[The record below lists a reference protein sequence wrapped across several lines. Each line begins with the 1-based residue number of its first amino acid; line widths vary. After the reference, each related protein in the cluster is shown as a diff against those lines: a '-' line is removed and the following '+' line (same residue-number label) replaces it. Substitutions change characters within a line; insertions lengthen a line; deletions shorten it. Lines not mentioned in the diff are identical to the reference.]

1 MGVAIVSRFDAL
13 VAWFDRVGLEKLTK
27 LVLVLLTCLIILW
40 AVSLVARAVR
50 RAVDDGNADVT
61 SDAERRAETLGSVLK
76 NTARV
81 IVVVFFIL
89 VTLQEFGVNIQPLL
103 AGSAVAGVALGFGA
117 QTLVKDIIAGFFL
130 LLENQFGVGDII
142 SVDDKHSGTV
152 ERMPLRITQ
161 IRDLEG
167 RAHYLPNGT
176 ITQVVVLSK
185 DYARALVDVEISN
198 DQDVDHVMELLRVL
212 GQELKRDRPEVVLEP
227 TDVRGIETMHATGCI
242 IRTLTKTAPGLQWEI
257 ARELRR
263 RILIR
268 FKQEGIAMPLP
279 QRVGWTRQG
288 HPAQAE
294 GTVSD
299 LTE

>member
-1 MGVAIVSRFDAL
+1 MGLAIISRFDAL

-40 AVSLVARAVR
+40 AVNLVARAVR
-50 RAVDDGNADVT
+50 RAVDDGNDNVT
-61 SDAERRAETLGSVLK
+61 TDAERRAETLGSVLK
-76 NTARV
+76 NAARV
-81 IVVVFFIL
+81 LVGLFFVL

-152 ERMPLRITQ
+152 ERMTLRVTQ

-185 DYARALVDVEISN
+185 DFARALVDVEINN
-198 DQDVDHVMELLRVL
+198 DQDVDRVMGLLRVL
-212 GQELKRDRPEVVLEP
+212 GQELKADRPDIVLEP
-227 TDVRGIETMHATGCI
+227 TDVRGIETMNATGCT

-257 ARELRR
+257 AREFRR
-263 RILIR
+263 RIIIR

-279 QRVGWTRQG
+279 QRVVWTKQG
-288 HPAQAE
+288 HPTQLESAIPELAE
-294 GTVSD
+294 
-299 LTE
+299 

>member
-279 QRVGWTRQG
+279 QRVVWTRQG

-294 GTVSD
+294 GTVPD

>member
-1 MGVAIVSRFDAL
+1 MGLAIGTRMDAL
-13 VAWFDRVGLEKLTK
+13 AAWFERVGWEKLEKLG
-27 LVLVLLTCLIILW
+27 LVLLTCFIILW
-40 AVSLVARAVR
+40 SVGLVARAVR
-50 RAVDDGNADVT
+50 KAVDDGHDGVT
-61 SDAERRAETLGSVLK
+61 TDAERRAATLGSVLK
-76 NTARV
+76 NAARV
-81 IVVVFFIL
+81 LVVVFFVL

-117 QTLVKDIIAGFFL
+117 QSLVKDLIAGFFL

-142 SVDDKHSGTV
+142 DVDNKHSGTV
-152 ERMPLRITQ
+152 EHMTLRITQ

-185 DYARALVDVEISN
+185 EYARALVDVEVNN
-198 DQDVDHVMELLRVL
+198 DQDVDRVMELLRSL
-212 GQELKRDRPEVVLEP
+212 GQELRTDRPDTVLEP
-227 TDVRGIETMHATGCI
+227 TEVRGIEAMNATGCT

-268 FKQEGIAMPLP
+268 FKQEGVAMPLP
-279 QRVGWTRQG
+279 QRVVWTKQG
-288 HPAQAE
+288 HPA
-294 GTVSD
+294 GPCD
-299 LTE
+299 

>member
-1 MGVAIVSRFDAL
+1 MGFAIITRLDAF
-13 VAWFDRVGLEKLTK
+13 ADWFERVGWTKLEK

-50 RAVDDGNADVT
+50 KAVDDGNDGVT

-76 NTARV
+76 NAARV
-81 IVVVFFIL
+81 LVAVFFLL

-117 QTLVKDIIAGFFL
+117 QSLVKDIIAGFFL

-142 SVDDKHSGTV
+142 SVEDKHSGTV
-152 ERMPLRITQ
+152 ERMTLRITQ

-185 DYARALVDVEISN
+185 DYARALVDVEVNN
-198 DQDVDHVMELLRVL
+198 DQDVDRVMELLKVL
-212 GQELKRDRPEVVLEP
+212 GQELKADRPDTVLEP
-227 TDVRGIETMHATGCI
+227 TDVRGIETMNATGCT
-242 IRTLTKTAPGLQWEI
+242 IRTLTKTAPGRQWEI
-257 ARELRR
+257 AREFRR
-263 RILIR
+263 RILNR
-268 FKQEGIAMPLP
+268 FKQEGIGMPLP
-279 QRVGWTRQG
+279 QRVVWNKQG
-288 HPAQAE
+288 HPKQAE
-294 GTVSD
+294 SVVPE
-299 LTE
+299 LAE